1 MEFGQFRQTDG
12 RLRRGIR
19 TRSQIVDAH
28 VALLREGVLRPTAA
42 QIAERAGV
50 STRTLWSSFGDME
63 GLLSATVA
71 YWADLDAQ
79 LRTPVDPHL
88 PLEDRLV
95 QFCSDRSR
103 RLASIAPAAQAASVH
118 MPFSPVLQA
127 DRARYLSGIRA
138 EVQEVFGGEIAS
150 ATDPE
155 ALLDALT
162 ISVSSAAWNLLH
174 TDLNQAP
181 DRCARVME
189 FSVRSLLAA

>member
-1 MEFGQFRQTDG
+1 MVQYRQTDG

-28 VALLREGVLRPTAA
+28 VALLRDGVLRPTAA

-71 YWADLDAQ
+71 YWADLDVQ

-95 QFCSDRSR
+95 RFCSDRSR
-103 RLASIAPAAQAASVH
+103 RLVSIAPAALAASVH
-118 MPFSPVLQA
+118 EPLSPVLQA
-127 DRARYLSGIRA
+127 DRARHLTRTRT
-138 EVQEVFGGEIAS
+138 ELQEAFGGEIAS
-150 ATDPE
+150 AADPE

-162 ISVSSAAWNLLH
+162 ITVSSEAWNLLH
-174 TDLNQAP
+174 TRLNQAY
-181 DRCARVME
+181 DHCARVME
-189 FSVRSLLAA
+189 FTMRSLLTA